1 MRKMLSKRA
10 DKKAFAKGRK
20 MHPANKP
27 KMTRGGYRK

>member
-1 MRKMLSKRA
+1 MRKMLSRRSDKRQF
-10 DKKAFAKGRK
+10 KKGRK